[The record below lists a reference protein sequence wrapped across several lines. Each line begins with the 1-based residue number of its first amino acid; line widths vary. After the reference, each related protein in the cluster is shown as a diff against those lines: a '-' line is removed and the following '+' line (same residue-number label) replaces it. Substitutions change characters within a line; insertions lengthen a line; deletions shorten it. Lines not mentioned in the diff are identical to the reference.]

1 MKPGLFS
8 IFPNQ
13 CFLDLYP
20 YQYGYCE
27 NDSDAFFGPAA
38 RNHYLFHYVISGAG
52 RLYAPDTTGKE
63 HIYSIKS
70 GQGFLIFPHQ
80 ITTYYADEK
89 YPWEYIWIEFDGLHA
104 EEAILQSGLSMENP
118 IYHPSSRMAGL
129 DLYTTMDYIVH
140 HPNASSFELI
150 SKLYLFIHQ
159 LVRSSSSY
167 IPYKSSSQK
176 TKYNSSLKQATAFV
190 EQNFYNNISVE
201 DIAAACN
208 IHRNYLG
215 KIFKENLN
223 TTPQRF
229 LISYRMKKAVDLL
242 EGTKLSI
249 KEIAKAVGYEN
260 PFHFSRTFK
269 RLFSVSPKHWRETKQ
284 LEYSSSQKK

>member
-8 IFPNQ
+8 IFPIQ

-52 RLYAPDTTGKE
+52 QLYAPDTAGKE

-80 ITTYYADEK
+80 ITTYYADKK
-89 YPWEYIWIEFDGLHA
+89 YPWEYIWIEFDGLHV
-104 EEAILQSGLSMENP
+104 EEAILQSGLSMDNP
-118 IYHPSSRMAGL
+118 IYHPSSRTAGL
-129 DLYTTMDYIVH
+129 ELYSTMNYIVH
-140 HPNASSFELI
+140 HPDASTFQLI
-150 SKLYLFIHQ
+150 SKLYLFMHQ
-159 LVRSSSSY
+159 LIHSSSSY

-176 TKYNSSLKQATAFV
+176 KKYNSSLELAITFI

-201 DIAAACN
+201 DIAAACS

-229 LISYRMKKAVDLL
+229 LISYRMKKAVELL
-242 EGTKLSI
+242 EVTELSV
-249 KEIAKAVGYEN
+249 KEIANAVGYEDSL
-260 PFHFSRTFK
+260 HFSRAFK
-269 RLFSVSPKHWRETKQ
+269 NEYGVSPKNWRKQ
-284 LEYSSSQKK
+284 SELISL